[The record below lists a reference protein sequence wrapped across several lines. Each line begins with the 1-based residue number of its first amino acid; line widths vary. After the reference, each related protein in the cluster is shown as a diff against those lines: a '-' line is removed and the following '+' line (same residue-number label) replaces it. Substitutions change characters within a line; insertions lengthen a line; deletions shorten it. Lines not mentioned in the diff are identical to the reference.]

1 MGVSINLQSVITW
14 VQTILRQ
21 QPLNVTNL
29 EPGLTFANLVLQRLL
44 GPPMR
49 WRFNRGNVGW
59 AISQAG
65 GTDYVVSIPTLL
77 WPEAY
82 WLVNAAGVVQP
93 CEGRVVLPKSAT
105 VDRPTEISPVYDD
118 NQGNITMRCNT
129 IPDANYTAF
138 MDYQQKAQLMTSYGS
153 TFGPV
158 PDEFSYIF
166 QKLYLGIA
174 GQLVGD
180 LRAGIWSQE
189 GTAALLG
196 AQNGL
201 SVQEIAIFLAEWD
214 RLMNSLANTSGLQKL
229 GIAGIAK

>member
-1 MGVSINLQSVITW
+1 MAVSINLQAVITW

-49 WRFNRGNVGW
+49 WRFNRSNASW
-59 AISQAG
+59 PITQAG
-65 GTDYVVSIPTLL
+65 GTDYVVQIPTLL
-77 WPEAY
+77 WPEVY
-82 WLVNAAGVVQP
+82 WLVNGAGTVQP

-129 IPDANYTAF
+129 VPDGSYTAF
-138 MDYQQKAQLMTSYGS
+138 MDYQKKAQLLTSYGS

-166 QKLYLGIA
+166 QKLYLAMA

-180 LRAGIWSQE
+180 PRAGAWLAE
-189 GTAALLG
+189 GVAALLG
-196 AQNGL
+196 AQTGL
-201 SVQEIAIFLAEWD
+201 TVQEIAIFLAEWD
-214 RLMNSLANTSGLQKL
+214 RLINSLANNSGLQKL
-229 GIAGIAK
+229 GIAGLAR